1 MQTIVEMNHV
11 EMIVLQY
18 GRHFIEQGRVAHT
31 LRTGKPPYVGFAFQQ
46 LFDFGVIP
54 SRDGIAEQQ
63 DVRLVRL
70 VGPRQ
75 PDIGPFDVFAGN
87 MFLCPGGSTET
98 YKTE

>member
-31 LRTGKPPYVGFAFQQ
+31 LRTGKRLRRLCLPTTFR
-46 LFDFGVIP
+46 LWMIP
-54 SRDGIAEQQ
+54 SRDGIAQQQ